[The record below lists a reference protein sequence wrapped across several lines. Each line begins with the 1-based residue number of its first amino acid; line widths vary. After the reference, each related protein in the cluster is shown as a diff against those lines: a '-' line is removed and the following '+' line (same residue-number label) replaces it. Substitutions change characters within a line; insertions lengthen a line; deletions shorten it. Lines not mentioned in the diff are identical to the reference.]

1 MRREVV
7 WKAAGQPVAESCYQ
21 LPATCYQLPAT
32 SELEIDLGAE
42 LDHPSTNR
50 LKDVEPRGAVPFGH
64 GEDVARVEQVREI
77 DVAVGPH
84 TAEPEALAE
93 PEIHLLHAGFI
104 QGQRWD
110 QEFRT
115 GLVADGNAGGAARQ
129 VSAQ

>member
-1 MRREVV
+1 MRCGGR
-7 WKAAGQPVAESCYQ
+7 WWGKQPVATGSRIL
-21 LPATCYQLPAT
+21 LPATGYQRLK
-32 SELEIDLGAE
+32 IDLGAE

-64 GEDVARVEQVREI
+64 GEDVARVEQVREV

-110 QEFRT
+110 QEFRA